1 MQAANFQIHLRN
13 GGCFEDLLYYHHY
26 YYYCYFAIS
35 QHLRLAAIGIGPFF
49 LLDFL
54 KKYDLFV

>member
-13 GGCFEDLLYYHHY
+13 GGCFEDLLYYRHY

-49 LLDFL
+49 LFG
-54 KKYDLFV
+54 FP